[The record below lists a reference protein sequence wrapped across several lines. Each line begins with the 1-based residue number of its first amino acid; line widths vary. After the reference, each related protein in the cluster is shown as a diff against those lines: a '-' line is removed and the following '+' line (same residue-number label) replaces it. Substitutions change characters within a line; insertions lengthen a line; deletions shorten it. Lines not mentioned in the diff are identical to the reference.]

1 MSEIELNNTANLL
14 SHVSL
19 ITKKYDDLAEY
30 TGENYNI
37 FNVLKIYN
45 NELSH
50 SAIIGDLLNAKGKHG
65 QKDIF
70 LRLFLEELSEFEE
83 ESVQEKV
90 LKSFNNLNSEV
101 LIEKHIGKVNLEI
114 GEGGRIDILIT
125 DGNNNIIIE
134 NKIWAGDQ
142 HQQLVRYN
150 NFDKNAP
157 IIYLTLDNKDASDSS
172 KDYLLLGK
180 EFVCMSYKENICNWL
195 KRCIKEMAN
204 KPIIRESL
212 NQYLVLVKQLTN
224 QATNDKMKEEI
235 IDLIIKDKS
244 NFGSLNSL
252 VNIQSDL
259 LTYYLKNVFLPF
271 LKELVIKHNITLEI
285 EEDNFVNLRQKWGGF
300 AFTNEKLDKLKDFNI
315 TFSFNQAGVGIYNN
329 LIFGFCSKT
338 GNSDLDIRIQNAFKN
353 EFGNFKS
360 SHWLCF
366 ADYKQYQNW
375 TNLNTLQE
383 IYFSDFKIDFEDKLA
398 KMLKIVQD
406 YV

>member
-14 SHVSL
+14 NQVSL
-19 ITKKYDDLAEY
+19 ITEKYNHLAEY
-30 TGENYNI
+30 TGENYNL
-37 FNVLKIYN
+37 FDVLKIYSD
-45 NELSH
+45 ELSH
-50 SAIIGDLLNAKGKHG
+50 SAIIGNLLNAKGKHG

-70 LRLFLEELSEFEE
+70 LKLFLEQISGFEVK
-83 ESVQEKV
+83 SDPEKV
-90 LKSFNNLNSEV
+90 LKSFDTLNSAV
-101 LIEKHIGKVNLEI
+101 FLEKHIGKVNHEI

-125 DGNNNIIIE
+125 DGINNIIIE

-142 HQQLVRYN
+142 LQQLLRYN
-150 NFDKNAP
+150 NFDKSAP
-157 IIYLTLDNKDASDSS
+157 IIYLTLDNTDASDSS
-172 KDYLLLGK
+172 KHSLQSGK
-180 EFVCMSYKENICNWL
+180 EFICLSYEDNISNWL
-195 KRCIKEMAN
+195 EKCIKEMAN

-212 NQYLVLVKQLTN
+212 NQYLVLVKKLTN
-224 QATNDKMKEEI
+224 QSTNNKMKEDI
-235 IDLIIKDKS
+235 INLIIKDKS

-271 LKELVIKHNITLEI
+271 LKELEIKYNITLEM

-315 TFSFNQAGVGIYNN
+315 TFSFNQAGVGMYNN

-338 GNSDLDIRIQNAFKN
+338 GNFDLDIRIQNAFKN